1 MLKYLE
7 PLFTLLIIYIY
18 ITLIT
23 LLESP
28 SVSPKKNVD
37 KIDCYIH
44 SVSPIKTGGDKKYRY
59 FDFNLQTESK
69 VVRAVCFSP
78 DRKEKF
84 DHYEKT
90 KSPVKITKYSE
101 NNRYGTT
108 NVVIERHTVVEPAP
122 PHPFERHDINQTTT
136 ISSLTNVTS
145 GQQVT
150 IKGHLTELFGS
161 RKIFSKSGE
170 THIKQDGLVSDA
182 TGTIKVTFWGDFVD
196 IAEKGQTYNYKQ
208 FVYKNDN
215 FGIYITT
222 SSNASTL
229 EQTDSLTEPLAKPNI
244 DEEILTTKELTVNLL
259 GISSASHYLSCSKCR
274 RKIEETE
281 DDDLFVFCSPCNLTQ
296 KVGFCTKQWVVK
308 FFLQSTDNP
317 NHKFYATAFHNIVQE
332 LAAKCS
338 IEHPIDVM
346 SSQQLTK
353 SLLGGLN
360 ELKIV
365 YDTRQKKIIEL
376 A

>member
-28 SVSPKKNVD
+28 AVSPKKNVN

-108 NVVIERHTVVEPAP
+108 NVVIERQTVVEPAP
-122 PHPFERHDINQTTT
+122 PHPFERHDIN
-136 ISSLTNVTS
+136 
-145 GQQVT
+145 
-150 IKGHLTELFGS
+150 
-161 RKIFSKSGE
+161 
-170 THIKQDGLVSDA
+170 
-182 TGTIKVTFWGDFVD
+182 
-196 IAEKGQTYNYKQ
+196 
-208 FVYKNDN
+208 
-215 FGIYITT
+215 
-222 SSNASTL
+222 
-229 EQTDSLTEPLAKPNI
+229 
-244 DEEILTTKELTVNLL
+244 
-259 GISSASHYLSCSKCR
+259 
-274 RKIEETE
+274 
-281 DDDLFVFCSPCNLTQ
+281 
-296 KVGFCTKQWVVK
+296 
-308 FFLQSTDNP
+308 
-317 NHKFYATAFHNIVQE
+317 
-332 LAAKCS
+332 
-338 IEHPIDVM
+338 
-346 SSQQLTK
+346 
-353 SLLGGLN
+353 
-360 ELKIV
+360 
-365 YDTRQKKIIEL
+365 
-376 A
+376 